1 MLELCGLEQTR
12 ARVGATAAVAVE
24 SSQFLSSKLTL
35 GRAPGAALS
44 SYWKLSAGEHRWPFH
59 IQLPDELPPS
69 VTHPSGAARIVYEVR
84 AHMVVP
90 GDRDGRAF
98 VLFNVISL
106 PRLRALHPKMVERVV
121 EKSFGLQSNEPL
133 LIRAQLQHD
142 VYCPGELLKI
152 KFFVDN
158 ASRKTLNGFRF
169 EIVCTWRYAKQTQSD
184 VLAAADFAPDDVFP
198 LPPRAIVQT
207 VAGCRLP
214 DAPLTQSVAGR
225 TLSCTYKLHV
235 TAALAG
241 VTTRDIQFDM
251 PFVLITERPTPP
263 PAAPSPRRA
272 STSAMP
278 SPPPAAELAPPPQ
291 YPPPPALAVPAAPK
305 LARHAASQPPPAPV
319 RLADTDRHSLPS
331 APPQSRRVSSTPVGV
346 HAPKLVV
353 EPPVDDRPPPYA
365 PWVDDDDWV
374 KIDDKGDD
382 GVLDLADNNAALP
395 PYNPELGLLSAPNVS
410 WSVSPGVSPQPSPRS
425 SPAGS
430 PKLSPRR

>member
-1 MLELCGLEQTR
+1 
-12 ARVGATAAVAVE
+12 VGTTAAYAVE
-24 SSQFLSSKLTL
+24 SKQFLSSKLTL

-44 SYWKLSAGEHRWPFH
+44 SYWKLNAGEHRWPFQ

-90 GDRDGRAF
+90 GDRDGKAF
-98 VLFNVISL
+98 VLFTVISL
-106 PRLRALHPKMVERVV
+106 PRLRVLHPKMVERVV
-121 EKSFGLQSNEPL
+121 EKSFGLQTNEPL

-142 VYCPGELLKI
+142 VYCPGELLRI

-169 EIVCTWRYAKQTQSD
+169 EIVCTWRYAKQTSAD
-184 VLAAADFAPDDVFP
+184 VLVAADFAPTDVFP

-214 DAPLTQSVAGR
+214 DPPLTQSVAGR
-225 TLSCTYKLHV
+225 MLSCTYKLHV

-241 VTTRDIQFDM
+241 ITTRDIQFDM
-251 PFVLITERPTPP
+251 PFVLISERPPSPPGAAAPPRRASASAATTTPTPP
-263 PAAPSPRRA
+263 PAVDL
-272 STSAMP
+272 M
-278 SPPPAAELAPPPQ
+278 PPPQ
-291 YPPPPALAVPAAPK
+291 YPPAPALAVPAASK
-305 LARHAASQPPPAPV
+305 LVRHGASEPPPAPV
-319 RLADTDRHSLPS
+319 RLGDAVVRHSLPAALPS
-331 APPQSRRVSSTPVGV
+331 APPQSRRVSSTPIGAR
-346 HAPKLVV
+346 APQLVV
-353 EPPVDDRPPPYA
+353 EAPADDDRPPPYA

-374 KIDDKGDD
+374 KIDDKDED
-382 GVLDLADNNAALP
+382 GVLDLAENTALP

-410 WSVSPGVSPQPSPRS
+410 WGVSPGVSPQPSPRS